1 MRKKFPHA
9 LRLMLC
15 TTQEISAIN
24 YDNYLHK
31 GFPVPAENGVG
42 YQYLTM
48 TNMDEEG
55 YPSDSTYINEVGSDE
70 AWLMWNDGVYEWERG
85 DVTSMVEH
93 SDGSD
98 EEVGV
103 ETPISGGYG
112 RDKHTFIVEFPKWTR
127 KEPEDHGGTDVRV
140 NDL

>member
-1 MRKKFPHA
+1 
-9 LRLMLC
+9 MLC
-15 TTQEISAIN
+15 TTPQISAIN

-31 GFPVPAENGVG
+31 GFPVPTQDVG
-42 YQYLTM
+42 KYTYLTM

-55 YPSDSTYINEVGSDE
+55 YPSDSPYITEVGSDE
-70 AWLMWNDGVYEWERG
+70 AWKIWNDGLFMWERG

-112 RDKHTFIVEFPKWTR
+112 KDKHTFIVESPKWVC
-127 KEPEDHGGTDVRV
+127 KEPEDHDETETSV